1 MEDIAPVNP
10 NSLKDLK
17 ERMNLISQ
25 ADPKQYH
32 NEFSLKRYLRAFKTV
47 DDAFQVSFFLLHDVS
62 TIFTTICF
70 HFFGQAILK
79 TNKWR
84 ETYGVETLDTNP
96 ALDQYKDKARVLRH
110 RDCIGRPVIYIPAK
124 NHNSERDI
132 DEMTK
137 FIVKCL
143 EEACKKCFE
152 EVTDRLC
159 IVFDLAE
166 FNINCMDMQLV
177 KNLIW
182 LLSKHYPER
191 LGVCLIINAPG
202 LFSTVWPL
210 IRQLIDDNT
219 AKKVVFVNDETELC
233 KYLIPDILPTDM

>member
-1 MEDIAPVNP
+1 MSQEEPNLVNA
-10 NSLKDLK
+10 NDLKDLK
-17 ERMNLISQ
+17 DRMKLIVE

-32 NEFSLKRYLRAFKTV
+32 NDFSLKRYLRAFKTV
-47 DDAFQVSFFLLHDVS
+47 DAAFQAL
-62 TIFTTICF
+62 
-70 HFFGQAILK
+70 LK

-84 ETYGVETLDTNP
+84 EQYGVSTLGD
-96 ALDQYKDKARVLRH
+96 LDAIKLYANKARVLRH

-124 NHNSERDI
+124 NHNSNERDI
-132 DEMTK
+132 DELTK
-137 FIVKCL
+137 FIVHCL

-152 EVTDRLC
+152 EVVDSVC

-166 FNINCMDMQLV
+166 FSTACMDYQLV

-202 LFSTVWPL
+202 IFSTIWPA
-210 IRQLIDDNT
+210 IRQWLDENT
-219 AKKVVFVNDETELC
+219 AKKVIFVDNEIDLC